1 MPAATPE
8 PAAAGVEKPPD
19 PAPKAGFKLEEIGV
33 AGTILAAI
41 GGGIGALGFVAF
53 FGAAILWVRMDKVG
67 VPANEAIAVVPKSV
81 LVTTGA
87 SFLVPSILLAVVLL
101 GVLYLADRLIGW
113 FADFLFLRK
122 QKRELEE
129 AELAA
134 RRRQVSIDL
143 AIEKVELA
151 AERSRRLKDKARESV
166 AAGASPSAVR
176 QSSDEASE
184 AVTEAQLDAGQAQ
197 PAAKRADDAVA
208 AAIEEVELERDKRKL
223 PIESTRGGLRF
234 LFVAIVLAAAAV
246 PGVLL
251 SAVGLPHG
259 QIALVTAAVF
269 FLSAICLVVLANTNF
284 AWFGLTIVVA
294 VCLLNGFITYCRT
307 KNDPKVEPAAVLRA
321 NGAPVFG
328 YFVAQTSDRIYLATP
343 LPTGP
348 LRLDAIPREAVTDMA
363 VGEGLRPGSALLR
376 AQRLAR
382 QMCVVARERPQAGQ
396 TVAAAKGGGTV
407 PMEPCTPADLR
418 RLSGSPPKNSGTPAA

>member
-1 MPAATPE
+1 VPEATAE
-8 PAAAGVEKPPD
+8 PAAAVEKPPD
-19 PAPKAGFKLEEIGV
+19 PAPKAGFKLEEIGI
-33 AGTILAAI
+33 AGTVLAAI

-87 SFLVPSILLAVVLL
+87 SFLVPSVLLAVVLL

-113 FADFLFLRK
+113 LTDLLFLRK
-122 QKRELEE
+122 QKKELGE
-129 AELAA
+129 AKLAA
-134 RRRQVSIDL
+134 KRRQASIDM

-151 AERSRRLKDKARESV
+151 AERARRLKDKSRESV
-166 AAGASPSAVR
+166 AAGASASAVQ
-176 QSSDEASE
+176 QSSNEASE

-197 PAAKRADDAVA
+197 PAAKQADDAVA
-208 AAIEEVELERDKRKL
+208 EATEEVELERDKRKL
-223 PIESTRGGLRF
+223 PIESTRSGLRF

-259 QIALVTAAVF
+259 QIALVIAAVL
-269 FLSAICLVVLANTNF
+269 FLSAICLVVLASTNF
-284 AWFGLTIVVA
+284 AWFALTIVVA

-328 YFVAQTSDRIYLATP
+328 YFVAQTSDHIYLATR

-363 VGEGLRPGSALLR
+363 VAEGLRPGSALLR

-396 TVAAAKGGGTV
+396 TVAAAKGKGTV
-407 PMEPCTPADLR
+407 PTEPCTLADLR
-418 RLSGSPPKNSGTPAA
+418 RLSGSPPKTSGTPAA